1 MLHWALWKQVK
12 QHPSFYL
19 VLHTAFFFFFKL
31 LGKNEIELKW
41 KINRKISRNWFLF
54 HSIKNSYFELFIAII
69 LIDFAIGF
77 FLLLAYCRIIYHMK
91 NFFFGPY
98 FFYLKNLT
106 SMMSIVNKSSLYK
119 KKYTN
124 ESGSFVNQR
133 K

>member
-19 VLHTAFFFFFKL
+19 FLHTAFFFFL
-31 LGKNEIELKW
+31 NYWGKNEIELKW
-41 KINRKISRNWFLF
+41 KINRKVSGNWFLF

-69 LIDFAIGF
+69 LIDIVIGF
-77 FLLLAYCRIIYHMK
+77 FFSFGILPNYLSYEE
-91 NFFFGPY
+91 FSFGPY
-98 FFYLKNLT
+98 FYLKNLT